1 VSDDVARDPDQI
13 RDEIKETTAR
23 LSESIEAVA
32 YKKSHIKEEAAEAV
46 KEKRKETKQD
56 LSQALSDVASRAKE
70 MVVDTKEAV
79 SSKVASILPKKKD
92 EQEPPGTSEGDTGP

>member
-13 RDEIKETTAR
+13 REEIKETTAR

-32 YKKSHIKEEAAEAV
+32 YKKSHIKEEAADAV
-46 KEKRKETKQD
+46 KEKRKETKQEFT
-56 LSQALSDVASRAKE
+56 QALSDVASRAKE

-79 SSKVASILPKKKD
+79 TSKVASILPKRGDD
-92 EQEPPGTSEGDTGP
+92 EGPGTPDEEG